1 MKPHALCTAH
11 ALSLA
16 LLQVSLCET
25 KLIRAE
31 KLISGLGGESVRW
44 TAQLQA
50 LNVQSN
56 CITGDSLLSAAIVS

>member
-1 MKPHALCTAH
+1 MAHTRSHAP
-11 ALSLA
+11 
-16 LLQVSLCET
+16 LQVSMCET

-44 TAQLQA
+44 TAQLQK

-56 CITGDSLLSAAIVS
+56 SITGDSLLSAAIVS